1 MLNNVSINGRLVK
14 GITLEQVGESV
25 KTRFTVACNR
35 DYKDK
40 DGKTP
45 CDFLDCVAWNAPAH
59 FLEMYA
65 DKGDMLA
72 VSGRLQKDTWKD
84 SEGKFDS
91 RTYVQVNTVNLIS
104 KVQELGEE
112 QTKPEPKKKTYTR
125 R

>member
-1 MLNNVSINGRLVK
+1 MLNNVAVNGRLVK
-14 GITLEQVGESV
+14 GITLEQVGDSV

-91 RTYVQVNTVNLIS
+91 RTYIQVNAVNIVS
-104 KVQELGEE
+104 KSQTEE
-112 QTKPEPKKKTYTR
+112 DTKPEPKKKTYTR